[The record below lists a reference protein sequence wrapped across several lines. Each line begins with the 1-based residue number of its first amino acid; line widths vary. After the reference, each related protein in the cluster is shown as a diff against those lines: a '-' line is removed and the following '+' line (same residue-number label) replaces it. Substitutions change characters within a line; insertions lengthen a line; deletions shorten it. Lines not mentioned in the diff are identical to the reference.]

1 MIINNRNIIIDD
13 SHLRKSVLNIIKTM
27 TVWELKETTDALE
40 KEFGL
45 LFRAPEPVFVEEIEE
60 VEEQTS
66 FTVVLVDYDREN
78 RMQMIKEIKNITGLG
93 LKVARDLVETKNSK
107 VKEDLNKN
115 NAEELKARLESLGGI
130 VEIR

>member
-66 FTVVLVDYDREN
+66 FTVVLVEN
-78 RMQMIKEIKNITGLG
+78 VWEKK
-93 LKVARDLVETKNSK
+93 
-107 VKEDLNKN
+107 
-115 NAEELKARLESLGGI
+115 
-130 VEIR
+130 